1 MKKKIQKTN
10 AMRVLEKHKIDY
22 IVHEYPWNDEHT
34 DAQSAADK
42 ISMPLHKIYKT
53 LVAVGSQT
61 GELVACIPASSE
73 LDLKKFAKTSGNK
86 KVDMLHMKDLEKTTG
101 YIRGGCSPVGMKKL
115 FPTYI
120 ALEAQDMAAIVVSAG
135 KRGMQMEVDPDQL
148 ITVVQGEYA
157 DIT

>member
-10 AMRVLEKHKIDY
+10 AMRVLEKNKIDY
-22 IVHEYPWNDEHT
+22 TVHEYPWNDEHT

-61 GELVACIPASSE
+61 GVIVACIPASSE

-86 KVDMLHMKDLEKTTG
+86 SG
-101 YIRGGCSPVGMKKL
+101 YAPYEWILRKRLVI
-115 FPTYI
+115 Y
-120 ALEAQDMAAIVVSAG
+120 AAVVHRS
-135 KRGMQMEVDPDQL
+135 V
-148 ITVVQGEYA
+148 
-157 DIT
+157 